1 MSLRSVLFLVL
12 FATSTWSAAD
22 QKHSAVA
29 DSITTKGVI
38 HSVTADKVNVS
49 HEPIPALGW
58 PAMTMDFAVSDTLDT
73 QSLPLESPVQLEL
86 VKGDDGIYQ
95 VNGVTPAQ

>member
-1 MSLRSVLFLVL
+1 MSLRSVLLIVL
-12 FATSTWSAAD
+12 FTASTWS
-22 QKHSAVA
+22 VA
-29 DSITTKGVI
+29 DEKHTAAAESITTKGVI
-38 HSVTADKVNVS
+38 HSVTADKMNVS

-58 PAMTMDFAVSDTLDT
+58 PAMTMDFAISDAVDT

-95 VNGVTPAQ
+95 VNSVTPAQ